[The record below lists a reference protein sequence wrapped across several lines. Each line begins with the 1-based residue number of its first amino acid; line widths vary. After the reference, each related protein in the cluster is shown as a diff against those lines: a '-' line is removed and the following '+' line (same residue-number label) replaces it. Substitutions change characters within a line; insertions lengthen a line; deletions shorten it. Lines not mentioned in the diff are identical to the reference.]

1 MSLFVNSR
9 IRVRYSTKVLYI
21 PVVKPPEGAF
31 LDTRQELSTRMAG
44 EIVISTS
51 PAKTMKKW
59 RDVFGVSQ
67 RDLALRLGIFQSVVS
82 DYESGRRKSP
92 GSEFVKRVVDALIDV
107 DIDRGSQVIKD
118 YERLL
123 NGSAKTGAVMDM
135 REFAF
140 PLKAEEV
147 CRIVKGVPIANDD
160 LLKKDIYGYTALDSQ
175 RAILEMSSD
184 EFLRIYGLTSERA
197 LIFTKVSCGRS
208 PFVAIRV
215 SPIKPGLVIL
225 HGLKEVDPLGI
236 KIANKEKIPVV
247 LAGIES
253 ADTLIETLRNNT
265 S

>member
-1 MSLFVNSR
+1 MD
-9 IRVRYSTKVLYI
+9 
-21 PVVKPPEGAF
+21 A
-31 LDTRQELSTRMAG
+31 RQELSTKMAG

-51 PAKTMKKW
+51 PARTMKKW
-59 RDVFGVSQ
+59 RGVFGVSQ
-67 RDLALRLGIFQSVVS
+67 CDLALRLGISPSVVS

-92 GSEFVKRVVDALIDV
+92 GSKFVKRVVDALIDV
-107 DIDRGSQVIKD
+107 DVNRGSQVIRG

-123 NGSAKTGAVMDM
+123 DGSAKIGAVVDM

-140 PLKAEEV
+140 PLKAEDV
-147 CRIVKGVPIANDD
+147 CRIVKGVPIVNGD
-160 LLKKDIYGYTALDSQ
+160 LLKKDIYGYTALDSL

-197 LIFTKVSCGRS
+197 LIFTRVSCGRS

-225 HGLKEVDPLGI
+225 HGLTKVDPLGI
-236 KIANKEKIPVV
+236 KIAEREKIPVV

-253 ADTLIETLRNNT
+253 ADAMIEALRNNT
-265 S
+265 VV